1 LEETGKKPTK
11 VLTKRKR
18 VVKLLVGDED
28 FSVEAPQDMDIQELY
43 ELFYSAMMYL
53 EESMGEPPNDWL
65 N

>member
-1 LEETGKKPTK
+1 

-28 FSVEAPQDMDIQELY
+28 FSVEAPQDMTIQELY

>member
-1 LEETGKKPTK
+1 LSNSNK

>member
-1 LEETGKKPTK
+1 MTNK

-28 FSVEAPQDMDIQELY
+28 FSVEAPPDMTIQELY

-53 EESMGEPPNDWL
+53 EESMGEPPNDWI

>member
-1 LEETGKKPTK
+1 

-28 FSVEAPQDMDIQELY
+28 FSVEAPQDMAIQELY

-53 EESMGEPPNDWL
+53 EESLGDPPNDWI

>member
-1 LEETGKKPTK
+1 MEETGKKPTK

-28 FSVEAPQDMDIQELY
+28 FSVEAPQDMTIQELY